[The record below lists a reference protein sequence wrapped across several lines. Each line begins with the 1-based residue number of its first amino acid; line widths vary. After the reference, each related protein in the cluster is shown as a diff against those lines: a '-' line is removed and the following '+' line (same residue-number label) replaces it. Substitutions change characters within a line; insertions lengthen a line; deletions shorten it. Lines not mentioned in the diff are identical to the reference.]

1 MKSEF
6 CETPAELRDPNVV
19 WYGPHSCPT
28 CGTRVVRQA
37 IEAGGLYYDAQP
49 ADALI
54 YPNVGAGLHCEWT
67 AHTCNRAKGYPR
79 PEPAAR
85 EESKEMWAMVEL
97 FGHQRI
103 AGKVTPCELGA
114 GALVR
119 IDVPAVGDR
128 APLTKFYNVKA
139 IYGITPVDKASCERM
154 ARDIRAEP
162 ISEYSIQAE
171 MRRLKS
177 GSDEDE
183 VDLG

>member
-1 MKSEF
+1 MM
-6 CETPAELRDPNVV
+6 DN
-19 WYGPHSCPT
+19 
-28 CGTRVVRQA
+28 
-37 IEAGGLYYDAQP
+37 
-49 ADALI
+49 
-54 YPNVGAGLHCEWT
+54 
-67 AHTCNRAKGYPR
+67 
-79 PEPAAR
+79 
-85 EESKEMWAMVEL
+85 EEQKEMWAMVEL

-139 IYGITPVDKASCERM
+139 IYGITPVDQATCERM

-162 ISEYSIQAE
+162 INEYSIQAE

-177 GSDEDE
+177 GGDEEE